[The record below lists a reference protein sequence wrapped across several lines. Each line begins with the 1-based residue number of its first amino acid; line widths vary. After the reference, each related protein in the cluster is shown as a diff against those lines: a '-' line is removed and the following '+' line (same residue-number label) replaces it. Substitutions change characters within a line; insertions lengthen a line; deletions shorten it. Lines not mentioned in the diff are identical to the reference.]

1 MNRRL
6 LLFII
11 FIPLFLP
18 GVVSAQQFKGEIIAG
33 FNISQVDGDEVYGY
47 TKFGANTG
55 IGVMLPFSFKP
66 KGEKNWAVS
75 MEMLWHQKGSYKA
88 NHDTM
93 VKFCDTC
100 PDGIPCDNTIK
111 YRLSMDYVSLPVMLH
126 YTDPHTNWTFGIGV
140 AYNRLFRIREIE
152 NGVQTAT
159 SLSNGPYTL
168 TDYDILFDV
177 RFRIHQRFKFNFRY
191 EYSFIPI
198 RTRTFYKPKIGMWD
212 PEPWDRKQY
221 HNILTFRVI
230 YMFNE
235 PKE

>member
-6 LLFII
+6 LLFIL
-11 FIPLFLP
+11 FITLFFS

-47 TKFGANTG
+47 KKFGANTG
-55 IGVMLPFSFKP
+55 LGVMLPFSFKH
-66 KGEKNWAVS
+66 KAEKNWAVS
-75 MEMLWHQKGSYKA
+75 MEMLWHQKGSYKK
-88 NHDTM
+88 NTSNIN
-93 VKFCDTC
+93 FCDTC
-100 PDGIPCDNTIK
+100 PDETPCDPNIK
-111 YRLSMDYVSLPVMLH
+111 YRLEMDYVSIPVLLH
-126 YTDPHTNWTFGIGV
+126 YTDPHTGWTFGAGV
-140 AYNRLFRIREIE
+140 SYNRLFRIKEIE

-168 TDYDILFDV
+168 TDYDLLFDL
-177 RFRIHQRFKFNFRY
+177 RFRMYQRFKFNFRY

-198 RTRTFYKPKIGMWD
+198 RTRTYYKQKIGHYD

-235 PKE
+235 PKD